1 MKMCISCGMPMTRI
15 GDYPLYDISRN
26 YCKYCAHADG
36 TMMTFEEKL
45 HSLTLHFMQ
54 EHKMEHDIAKDSA
67 SVILR
72 KKPAW
77 RRKS

>member
-1 MKMCISCGMPMTRI
+1 
-15 GDYPLYDISRN
+15 
-26 YCKYCAHADG
+26 
-36 TMMTFEEKL
+36 MTFEEKL
-45 HSLTLHFMQ
+45 HSLTLHYMQ